1 MPEFR
6 MDIMT
11 LRTAEYHEAA
21 QIAEAEAAV
30 ARQKQLIKELERRG
44 RSTKGS
50 QILLSLLEDALQN
63 AKCACDDEIQKGSPL
78 ALGPGYSESIRAAQF
93 PTIK

>member
-1 MPEFR
+1 MH
-6 MDIMT
+6 IMT
-11 LRTAEYHEAA
+11 LHLAEHHGAA
-21 QIAEAEAAV
+21 QVAEAEAAV

-50 QILLSLLEDALQN
+50 QIMLSLLEDALQN
-63 AKCACDDEIQKGSPL
+63 AKCACDDEIQKGTPL
-78 ALGPGYSESIRAAQF
+78 ALGPNYSESIRAAQF